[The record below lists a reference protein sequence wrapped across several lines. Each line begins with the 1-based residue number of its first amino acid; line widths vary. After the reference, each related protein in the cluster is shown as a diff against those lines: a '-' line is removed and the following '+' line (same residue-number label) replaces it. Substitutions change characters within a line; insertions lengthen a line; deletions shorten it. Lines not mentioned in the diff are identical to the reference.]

1 MILIGK
7 AIQSLRPN
15 TEWTLNGDDVENII
29 WHTQNVE
36 PLTSAEV
43 ETELNR
49 LKQEEENKKQ
59 TATAKLIALGLTADD
74 LKALGL

>member
-15 TEWTLNGDDVENII
+15 TEWTLNGNDVENII
-29 WHTQNVE
+29 WHTKDVE

-43 ETELNR
+43 EAELNR
-49 LKQEEENKKQ
+49 LQQEEENKKQ
-59 TATAKLIALGLTADD
+59 TATAKLIALGLTTDD

>member
-1 MILIGK
+1 MILIGQ

-15 TEWTLNGDDVENII
+15 TEWTLNGNDVENIV
-29 WHTQNVE
+29 WHTKNVE

-43 ETELNR
+43 QAELNK
-49 LKQEEENKKQ
+49 LEQEEANKKEI
-59 TATAKLIALGLTADD
+59 AKNKLAALGLDSDD

>member
-1 MILIGK
+1 MILIGQ

-15 TEWTLNGDDVENII
+15 TEWTLNGNDVENIV
-29 WHTQNVE
+29 WHTKNVE

-43 ETELNR
+43 QNELIK
-49 LKQEEENKKQ
+49 LEQQEENKKEI
-59 TATAKLIALGLTADD
+59 AKNKLAALGLDSDD

>member
-1 MILIGK
+1 MTLIGQ

-29 WHTQNVE
+29 WHTKNIK

-43 ETELNR
+43 QTELNK
-49 LKQEEENKKQ
+49 LEEEATNKKQ
-59 TATAKLIALGLTADD
+59 NATAKLAALGLDADD

>member
-1 MILIGK
+1 MILIGQ

-15 TEWTLNGDDVENII
+15 TEWTLNGHDVENII
-29 WHTQNVE
+29 WHTKDVE

-43 ETELNR
+43 EAELNR
-49 LKQEEENKKQ
+49 LQQEEENKKQ

>member
-1 MILIGK
+1 MILIGQ

-43 ETELNR
+43 EAELNR
-49 LKQEEENKKQ
+49 LEQQQENKKK
-59 TATAKLIALGLTADD
+59 TATAKLIALGLTSDD

>member
-1 MILIGK
+1 MILIGQ

-29 WHTQNVE
+29 WHTKNVQ
-36 PLTSAEV
+36 PLTLAEV
-43 ETELNR
+43 QTELIK
-49 LKQEEENKKQ
+49 LEQEEASKKEIAKNKL
-59 TATAKLIALGLTADD
+59 AALGLTADD

>member
-29 WHTQNVE
+29 WHTKNVE

-43 ETELNR
+43 EVELNR
-49 LKQEEENKKQ
+49 LQQEEENKKQ
-59 TATAKLIALGLTADD
+59 TATAKLIALGLTTDD